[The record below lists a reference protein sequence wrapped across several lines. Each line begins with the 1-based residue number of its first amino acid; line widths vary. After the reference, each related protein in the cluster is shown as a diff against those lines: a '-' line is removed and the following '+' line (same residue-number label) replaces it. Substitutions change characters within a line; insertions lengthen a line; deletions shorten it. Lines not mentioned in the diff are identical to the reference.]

1 MLAGIRS
8 CFVLSFLLALA
19 PGACVPVAAQVS
31 GIPPSVTSIGF
42 GGNQNLARVVPPS
55 VTSLGSNGYLNFHP
69 DFWNCCANLFMPANP
84 NPSLLFEPRHHLRD
98 GDKHKDRGRGKDH
111 ADFAVGIVEPA
122 YIPYAVP
129 YAPEAGDDSANVGD
143 AAASGPRSPD
153 LPAKP
158 AADGNAAP
166 PVDDSA
172 KSSTVD
178 SAPVGTEEPVTA
190 QPSTVLV
197 FKDGHM
203 ATVVN
208 YAIVGDTLFDFGDG
222 RTRKI
227 LLADL
232 DLQATH
238 KINDDRGVDFQVP
251 DSTKRRQI
259 LTTEVPEEK

>member
-1 MLAGIRS
+1 MLAAMRS
-8 CFVLSFLLALA
+8 CFMLSFLLALLVA
-19 PGACVPVAAQVS
+19 ACLFVAAQVD
-31 GIPPSVTSIGF
+31 GIAPSVTSIGF
-42 GGNQNLARVVPPS
+42 GGNQNLARGVPPS
-55 VTSLGSNGYLNFHP
+55 VTSLGPNGYLKFHP

-84 NPSLLFEPRHHLRD
+84 NPPLFFEPRHHPTD
-98 GDKHKDRGRGKDH
+98 GDKHKDRDRNRDH
-111 ADFAVGIVEPA
+111 ADFAVGVVEPA

-129 YAPEAGDDSANVGD
+129 YAPEADDDSADVDN

-158 AADGNAAP
+158 AADVDAAP
-166 PVDDSA
+166 PADDSA
-172 KSSTVD
+172 KSSTVE
-178 SAPVGTEEPVTA
+178 AAAVGPQEPLAA

-203 ATVVN
+203 AAVVN

-232 DLQATH
+232 DLAATH

-251 DSTKRRQI
+251 ASTKERQI
-259 LTTEVPEEK
+259 LTTEVPAEK

>member
-1 MLAGIRS
+1 MLAGTRS
-8 CFVLSFLLALA
+8 CFLLSFLLALLIA
-19 PGACVPVAAQVS
+19 ACVPVAAQVN

-42 GGNQNLARVVPPS
+42 GGNQNLARGVPPS
-55 VTSLGSNGYLNFHP
+55 VTSVGPNGYFNFHP

-84 NPSLLFEPRHHLRD
+84 NPPLLFEPRHHRNDRD
-98 GDKHKDRGRGKDH
+98 RGKAKNKDKDRDNDR
-111 ADFAVGIVEPA
+111 ADFALGVVEPA
-122 YIPYAVP
+122 YIPYPVP
-129 YAPEAGDDSANVGD
+129 YAPETDDDSADPDSTAV
-143 AAASGPRSPD
+143 SGPQSPD

-158 AADGNAAP
+158 AADGSAAP
-166 PVDDSA
+166 ATDDSA
-172 KSSTVD
+172 KSS
-178 SAPVGTEEPVTA
+178 PVEPAAVGPEEPLAA

-203 ATVVN
+203 AAVVN

-232 DLQATH
+232 DLPATH

-251 DSTKRRQI
+251 ASTKQQ
-259 LTTEVPEEK
+259 

>member
-1 MLAGIRS
+1 MLAAMRS
-8 CFVLSFLLALA
+8 CLLLAFLLALLLA
-19 PGACVPVAAQVS
+19 AGVPVAAQVN

-42 GGNQNLARVVPPS
+42 GGSQNPAPGVRPG
-55 VTSLGSNGYLNFHP
+55 VTSLGPNGYGNFHP

-84 NPSLLFEPRHHLRD
+84 NPPLFFEPRHHRKDRD
-98 GDKHKDRGRGKDH
+98 GDKDKDRNKDR
-111 ADFAVGIVEPA
+111 AVLPVAVVEPA
-122 YIPYAVP
+122 YIPYGVP
-129 YAPEAGDDSANVGD
+129 YAPEADDDSADVDD
-143 AAASGPRSPD
+143 AAAPGPRNPD

-158 AADGNAAP
+158 AADRESGQPTDASAEPSPVKAAP
-166 PVDDSA
+166 LGP
-172 KSSTVD
+172 
-178 SAPVGTEEPVTA
+178 EESVAA

-203 ATVVN
+203 AAVVN

-232 DLQATH
+232 DLPATQ

-251 DSTKRRQI
+251 ASTNRK
-259 LTTEVPEEK
+259 